1 MSANDPLSHLS
12 EAGLLAMTANLDAM
26 HHDVAMPALKE
37 SLAEW
42 TDDIKSRGADE
53 AEAEAEAAR
62 QLLVGRRRFLT
73 RAAGTAGGVA
83 GIALLAACSSSS
95 SSSASTTTSAS
106 ASASAVATASGAAAS
121 ASASGSSTA
130 MAGGE
135 GQALTG
141 DLQLVAV
148 AASLENTAIATYMAA
163 VKSATAGK
171 LGTVPPAV
179 VTFVETAMSQHQDHQ
194 KAWNAVL
201 TAAGKQP
208 VTAVDPAIQPT
219 ISAAYAKVTTIPE
232 LAALALVLENTAG
245 ETYQNALAVIKSAA
259 GIKTAA
265 SIQPVEFQHAAIL
278 TYVLGK
284 YPVPAAFTG
293 LTLARPAPD
302 YHT

>member
-1 MSANDPLSHLS
+1 MSANEPASHLS
-12 EAGLLAMTANLDAM
+12 EAELRAMTADLDGI
-26 HHDVAMPALKE
+26 HHDLTMPALKD

-42 TDDIKSRGADE
+42 TEDIHARGEAGRDGDE
-53 AEAEAEAAR
+53 AQR
-62 QLLVGRRRFLT
+62 LLFDRRRFLT

-95 SSSASTTTSAS
+95 SSSSSSAS
-106 ASASAVATASGAAAS
+106 ASASASATGSAA
-121 ASASGSSTA
+121 A

-135 GQALTG
+135 GQALSG
-141 DLQLVAV
+141 DLQAVAM
-148 AASLENTAIATYMAA
+148 AASLENSGVATYMAGIKA
-163 VKSATAGK
+163 ATAGK

-179 VTFVETAMSQHQDHQ
+179 VTFAETAMAQHEDHQ

-208 VTAVDPAIQPT
+208 VTAVDPVLQPT
-219 ISAAYAKVTTIPE
+219 INAAFAKVTNVTG
-232 LAALALVLENTAG
+232 LAELALVVENTAG
-245 ETYQNALAVIKSAA
+245 ETYQNALSVIKSPA

-278 TYVLGK
+278 YFVLGK
-284 YPVPAAFTG
+284 YPVPNAFTG
-293 LTLARPAPD
+293 VSLARPLSD